1 MKTVTLKVVFDRK
14 HVADNTKK
22 TGLVQVEVIYDRHQM
37 FISTGIK
44 IFKNQWDKSRMEV
57 KGSVLS
63 GQYNQTIRSL
73 MGRVL
78 DYKNKCISDGIEFS
92 FDGLRH
98 FLGNGGDNDF
108 LAFMQERI
116 KKRKDI
122 TESTRKAQKSI
133 FSILQEFGKIRYFT
147 DLTVEN
153 ITLFDD
159 WLHERGCAQTTVYG
173 RHKILK
179 TYINEAVKFDRIA
192 SNPYAKFRVDHG
204 KARDGRMVK
213 EEDMRKIMG
222 CELPEALE
230 KVRDLAVVQFHTGLA
245 YSDLMNFDY
254 SKVKDI
260 DGQKMLVNE
269 RVKTGEP
276 YYVPLFKPVLAVLEK
291 YGNVLP
297 KMSMQQYNMRLK
309 LVAGY
314 AGLGLPGISSHWLRR
329 GAGYW
334 ALNNGV
340 PIEVVSKFLGH
351 ASIRQ
356 TESVYAKLFP
366 KTVAKEMA
374 RLDKPSVS
382 GRQEE

>member
-14 HVADNTKK
+14 HVADNIKN
-22 TGLVQVEVIYDRHQM
+22 TGLVQVEVIYDRRQM

-57 KGSVLS
+57 KGSMLAE
-63 GQYNQTIRSL
+63 QYNQTIKAL
-73 MGRVL
+73 MARVV
-78 DYKNKCISDGIEFS
+78 DYKNRCIANGVEFS

-98 FLGNGGDNDF
+98 FLGNCGNDDF
-108 LAFMQERI
+108 LAFMKERI
-116 KKRKDI
+116 RKRRDI
-122 TESTRKAQKSI
+122 TESTRKAQMSVCNI
-133 FSILQEFGKIRYFT
+133 LGEFRRIRFFS

-153 ITLFDD
+153 ITSFDE
-159 WLHERGCAQTTVYG
+159 WLHEKGCAQTTIYG
-173 RHKILK
+173 RHKVLK
-179 TYINEAVKFDRIA
+179 TYINEAVMFERIA
-192 SNPYAKFRVDHG
+192 SNPYTKFKTEHG
-204 KARDGRMVK
+204 KAKEGRIVK
-213 EEDMRKIMG
+213 EEDVKKIQE
-222 CELPEALE
+222 CNLPVSLE
-230 KVRDLAVVQFHTGLA
+230 KIRDLAVVQFYTGLA

-254 SKVKDI
+254 SKVKDV
-260 DGQKMLVNE
+260 DGQKILVNE

-276 YYVPLFKPVLAVLEK
+276 YYVPLFSPVLSILGK

-297 KMSMQQYNMRLK
+297 KISMQQYNMRLK
-309 LVAGY
+309 LVAEY
-314 AGLGLPGISSHWLRR
+314 AGLDLPGISSHWLRR

-340 PIEVVSKFLGH
+340 PMEVVSKFLGH

-374 RLDKPSVS
+374 RLESK
-382 GRQEE
+382 G